1 VNERRWL
8 NIDSA
13 RRAYGSASDL
23 AGDWPL
29 EAFFEVSAR
38 CNIRCEMCAINYD
51 SRYQARSGRPPFF
64 TPDLF
69 ARLRPIFPSL
79 VRAYLFGLGE
89 PTLNPNLVDYVA
101 ELSGSGAEVW
111 FNTNATR
118 IDAAM
123 ADRLASAGADRITV
137 SIDGASAPTY
147 EKIRRG
153 AKFADVIRGI
163 RALVAAKGRY
173 GRPRVDL
180 SFVAM
185 ASNMREMPLLVELCA
200 EIGASG
206 VHVEPLYQQA
216 ASADLTEHYQRENLE
231 SGGADHASKAFADA
245 AQRAKD
251 LGVFFQSRLGADSR
265 EFDYVKRAV
274 KVDWTCSEPW
284 ASIWITSAGEVRTC
298 CTNEVAFGNL
308 FERSIERIW
317 RGDDFRRFRSQHA
330 AGETAAGCANCVRNG
345 RVRHSPFFRT
355 LTPVTYEP
363 MFRNLPASSAEDAVV
378 ISEPRAHDTVADPLI
393 VFGHINGPNMDYEL
407 MIDRTPVARI
417 ERKEFTI
424 DVPIAFVTEGAHVVW
439 ARRIGDEH
447 GCAYREVFL
456 WRPTPASA
464 SPLRPAPQSGRPA
477 RPSGP

>member
-1 VNERRWL
+1 MDERRWL

-13 RRAYGSASDL
+13 RRAYEGADDV
-23 AGDWPL
+23 AGEWPV

-51 SRYQARSGRPPFF
+51 SRYSARSGRPPFL

-69 ARLRPIFPSL
+69 ARLRPIFPTL

-118 IDAAM
+118 IDETM
-123 ADRLASAGADRITV
+123 ADRLARAGADRITV
-137 SIDGASAPTY
+137 SIDGATAPTY

-153 AKFADVIRGI
+153 ARFADVLRGI
-163 RALVAAKGRY
+163 RALVTAQQRY

-185 ASNMREMPLLVELCA
+185 ASNIAEMPQLVELCA
-200 EIGASG
+200 EVRASG
-206 VHVEPLYQQA
+206 VHAEPLYQQA
-216 ASADLTEHYQRENLE
+216 NSANLDEHYHHENLE
-231 SGGADHASKAFADA
+231 SGGAARASKAFADA
-245 AQRAKD
+245 ARRAQE
-251 LGVFFQSRLGADSR
+251 LGVFFQSRLRADSR
-265 EFDYVKRAV
+265 EFDYVKRV
-274 KVDWTCSEPW
+274 VQVDWMCSEPW

-308 FERSIERIW
+308 FEKSIERIW
-317 RGDDFRRFRSQHA
+317 RGDAFRAFRRQHA
-330 AGETAAGCANCVRNG
+330 TGQTAAGCANCVRNG

-363 MFRNLPASSAEDAVV
+363 MFRELPAPSADDPIV
-378 ISEPRAHDTVADPLI
+378 ITEPRARDTVADPLI
-393 VFGHINGPNMDYEL
+393 VFGHSNDTRTDFEL
-407 MIDRTPVARI
+407 MIDRTPVSRI
-417 ERKEFTI
+417 ERADFMVE
-424 DVPIAFVTEGAHVVW
+424 VPIPFVTEGAHVVW
-439 ARRIGDEH
+439 ARRVGEDR
-447 GCAYREVFL
+447 GWGYREVFL
-456 WRPTPASA
+456 WRARPASA
-464 SPLRPAPQSGRPA
+464 SPLPPAPKSGPPA
-477 RPSGP
+477 RPSCL